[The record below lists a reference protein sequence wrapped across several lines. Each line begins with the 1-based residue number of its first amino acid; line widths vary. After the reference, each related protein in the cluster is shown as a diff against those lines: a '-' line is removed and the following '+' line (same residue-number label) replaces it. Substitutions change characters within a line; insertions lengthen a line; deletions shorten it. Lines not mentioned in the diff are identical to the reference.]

1 MDLSKLFADK
11 RLQKKPRTHIV
22 MKSVG
27 LQQAGSF
34 RGWIH
39 PPKFDKDGNPAHEI
53 YAIKNK
59 KAMEEQG
66 WVEVPQVAEP
76 KAAATPK
83 TKKTTDDVE

>member
-1 MDLSKLFADK
+1 MDLSKLFQDK
-11 RLQKKPRTHIV
+11 RVQKKTHIV

-39 PPKFDKDGNPAHEI
+39 PPKVDGEGNPAHEI

-59 KAMEEQG
+59 KAMEAQG
-66 WVEVPQVAEP
+66 WVEVKQVAEP

-83 TKKTTDDVE
+83 TKKAADDVD